1 MFLRGLDTE
10 KTWRVKDLPP
20 PFKETTPMNS
30 PKSQGHGAKT
40 HPGAELQTVGIRWVC
55 LNLTQSFC
63 SSCFPPDPSAPHE
76 ALEPPI
82 LVPCDLNGI
91 IHLSSPGWLE
101 LYLNIVENTTTLSA
115 FSFFSLF
122 LTILTLHPL
131 ANLPVFT
138 PPGYAEVPDFFS
150 PLWYDSNML
159 FSAHPS
165 ANHQRFV
172 SLQDPS
178 GPPDATQAHQ
188 SRLLRIWSSQALNFS
203 TSPTSVPI
211 ASRNLFSPFIK

>member
-1 MFLRGLDTE
+1 
-10 KTWRVKDLPP
+10 
-20 PFKETTPMNS
+20 MNS

-150 PLWYDSNML
+150 PLIRLKHALLCSSISKPSAFCVSAGPLWTPRCHPGPSEQVAEDLVQSSSELFYFTH
-159 FSAHPS
+159 FSANSFKKPIFS
-165 ANHQRFV
+165 IHQIT
-172 SLQDPS
+172 L
-178 GPPDATQAHQ
+178 H
-188 SRLLRIWSSQALNFS
+188 I
-203 TSPTSVPI
+203 
-211 ASRNLFSPFIK
+211 

>member
-40 HPGAELQTVGIRWVC
+40 HPGAELQPVGIRWVC

-131 ANLPVFT
+131 QISLCLRLQAMLKSQIFFPLCDTTQTCSSLLIHQQTISVLCLCRT
-138 PPGYAEVPDFFS
+138 P
-150 PLWYDSNML
+150 L
-159 FSAHPS
+159 
-165 ANHQRFV
+165 
-172 SLQDPS
+172 DPQMPPRPIRAGCWGS
-178 GPPDATQAHQ
+178 GPVKLWTF
-188 SRLLRIWSSQALNFS
+188 LLHPLQCQ
-203 TSPTSVPI
+203 
-211 ASRNLFSPFIK
+211 